1 LRKSH
6 FDKLA
11 TNQNAVQAM
20 GDIEFRVI
28 ATELMTQVSTS
39 ATVDWTLREYPNRDR
54 SWEHPDDFETR
65 MDAGSPWL
73 AKRRGSGEI
82 PRMDWRGLIDR
93 RALEAVVTEPVVS
106 TTEMVSW
113 NRSRTC
119 PAPQLMTPN
128 WPGKLATGTAMPMGG
143 LSLDTSRSF
152 AR

>member
-54 SWEHPDDFETR
+54 SWEHPGDFETR

-73 AKRRGSGEI
+73 AKGVDQGRFLAWIGV
-82 PRMDWRGLIDR
+82 
-93 RALEAVVTEPVVS
+93 ALLTI
-106 TTEMVSW
+106 
-113 NRSRTC
+113 
-119 PAPQLMTPN
+119 
-128 WPGKLATGTAMPMGG
+128 
-143 LSLDTSRSF
+143 